1 MIMTN
6 DKYDDTMYTNCTYII
21 TNNTTN
27 YKLGTI
33 KATCNIIHMQHNN
46 GEIPKGEI
54 PEIPV
59 KGEIVPSIT
68 ISYTPQQIS

>member
-1 MIMTN
+1 MTTMMIR
-6 DKYDDTMYTNCTYII
+6 CIQI
-21 TNNTTN
+21 VHIFTNNTTN

-54 PEIPV
+54 PEIPI

-68 ISYTPQQIS
+68 ITIS